1 MNQIWTEREMQKIE
15 ENNLC
20 TKNSVVYVVHRFRN
34 LNLHYVSL
42 DLCSP
47 SLVAFSNQHLNKI

>member
-20 TKNSVVYVVHRFRN
+20 TKNSVVYAVHRFRI
-34 LNLHYVSL
+34 LSLHFVSL

-47 SLVAFSNQHLNKI
+47 SLVAFSNQHLN